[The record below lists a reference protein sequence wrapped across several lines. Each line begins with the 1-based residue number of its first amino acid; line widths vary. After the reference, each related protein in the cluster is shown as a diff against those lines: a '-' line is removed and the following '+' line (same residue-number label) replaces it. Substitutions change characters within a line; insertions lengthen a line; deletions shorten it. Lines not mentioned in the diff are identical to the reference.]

1 MEELELYRS
10 QILSDFANLWVIG
23 QSLYAIHWNLISPHF
38 LAIHK
43 WTNKAH
49 SECLEYVDELA
60 ERIRG
65 LNIII
70 PTSLD
75 DLFKKKT
82 IGEVTFPCSD
92 LQCLTQLLGDVSTAR
107 SQLVNSQA
115 YLSNDLGTQDILTQ
129 IEKFYAKLMWFIQAQ
144 GVLLPQVNEHEFRS

>member
-1 MEELELYRS
+1 MPPELELYQT
-10 QILSDFANLWVIG
+10 QILSDFANLWIVG

-43 WTNKAH
+43 WTDKSHAQ
-49 SECLEYVDELA
+49 CLSHVDELA
-60 ERIRG
+60 ERLRG
-65 LNIII
+65 LSVII

-92 LQCLTQLLGDVSTAR
+92 LQCLTQLLGDVSKAR
-107 SQLVNSQA
+107 VQLVSSQA
-115 YLSNDLGTQDILTQ
+115 YLSNDLGTQDILIN
-129 IEKFYAKLMWFIQAQ
+129 IEKFYANLIWFIQAQ
-144 GVLLPQVNEHEFRS
+144 GVLLPEVEHEFRP